1 MLKHPFFVIGI
12 LWMYGAAH
20 ATEHS
25 FYFKHY
31 QVEQGLSNNAVL
43 CSLLDTT
50 GFLWFGTKDGLNRF
64 DGYSFK
70 TYRQEPDNPE
80 SQSSNFVRVL
90 HEDGHGLFWI
100 GTDQGI
106 MLFDPK
112 TERFSQFHP
121 DIYKETI
128 AIESD
133 ASGNMWFITD
143 LNLYRY
149 ELASKKLTRF
159 PPADYFQA
167 TSLHLGKDNRLWIG
181 TSTGDLY
188 RYNLSGDPFTF
199 VQHLFSHSK
208 PVISHWIERIY
219 DTGTGTLLI
228 GTTKQGIKEFDLRTG
243 AYKDVVSADKNGN
256 ELFVRDIITRGP
268 REYWFATESGICIY
282 RDGVFSQLNKQ
293 YHLPWSLSDNA
304 VYTFCADR
312 EGGLWIGTYFGGI
325 NYYHPQNTFFERFIP
340 LPGFNSLSGNAVR
353 EITEDQYGNIWIGT
367 EDAGLNKL
375 ETKTNRFIHFKSGKK
390 GTDIATTNIHGLL
403 ASGDTLWVGTFEH
416 GLDLLNIKTGKII
429 RHYDAGNRDNAL
441 ANNFIF
447 KIYKTRA
454 GVILLATSR
463 GIYRYHAESDN
474 FSLFNKFPDYIFYTT
489 LFEDSQGVLWAG
501 TWRDGL
507 YFFRAKTGEQG
518 FYSRNHQD
526 KNSLSNNRI
535 TDIFEDSKRRI
546 WIATEGGLCLFLEQD
561 RRFKRYT
568 AQNGLP
574 GDLILRLLEDAN
586 GLLWISTSKGLAC
599 FHPEKELIRIFNKE
613 SGLPSDQFNYNSAY
627 HDRAG
632 NMYFGSVNGMIR
644 FNPSA
649 IPAPDHEPPVYIT
662 GFQVHNQDL
671 STHTP
676 GSSLSRSITFTD
688 TVWLRHNQS
697 TFSIDFAA
705 LSFTSPGM
713 MAYAY
718 KMEGLDK
725 NWTYIRTNRKAFF
738 TELPP
743 GNYIFR
749 VNVINSDGKPSG
761 KETSLHI
768 RISPPWWKSTFAY
781 ICYVL
786 AAGTIIF
793 FTARSYHIQVKE
805 RNRRRLEIVR
815 HRKEKELYHSKI
827 DFFTNVAH
835 EIRTPLTLIKAP
847 LEKVMKK
854 ADELPG
860 VKKHLLTMERNTER
874 LIELT
879 GQLLDFRKTE
889 AQGFS
894 LQIAKADVT
903 ALIRD
908 NHLRFKPVAEEKKIR
923 TKLTMPRE
931 HVRAWIDAEAFTKII
946 SNLLNNAVKYAKS
959 KVVIE
964 LENPRPETNTF
975 SVIVK
980 NDGFLIPED
989 MRDKIFET
997 FYRLKE
1003 TGKQS
1008 GTGLGLALARSLAE
1022 LHNGKLILSETEED
1036 MNVFILTM
1044 PVRTTA

>member
-1 MLKHPFFVIGI
+1 MLKHTCLVIGF
-12 LWMYGAAH
+12 LWVYSSAQ
-20 ATEHS
+20 ATRHS
-25 FYFKHY
+25 YYFKHY

-80 SQSSNFVRVL
+80 SQNSNFVRVL
-90 HEDGHGLFWI
+90 HEDDDGLFWI

-112 TERFSQFHP
+112 TERFSHFHP
-121 DIYKETI
+121 DIYQETI

-133 ASGNMWFITD
+133 TSGNIWFISN

-149 ELASKKLTRF
+149 NRAAKELTHFHPDEYFLAS
-159 PPADYFQA
+159 A
-167 TSLHLGKDNRLWIG
+167 LHRGKDNRLWIG
-181 TSTGDLY
+181 TTSGNLY
-188 RYNLSGDPFTF
+188 VHHPAGPLFTSVRNVFSQSSRAVSG
-199 VQHLFSHSK
+199 
-208 PVISHWIERIY
+208 WIERIY
-219 DTGTGTLLI
+219 DTGSGTLLI
-228 GTTKQGIKEFDLRTG
+228 GTTKQGVKELDIATGQYRDLIGTDHHG
-243 AYKDVVSADKNGN
+243 G
-256 ELFVRDIITRGP
+256 ELFVRDIIQRGP
-268 REYWFATESGICIY
+268 NEYWFATESGIYIY
-282 RDGVFSQLNKQ
+282 QNGLFSQLKKQ
-293 YHLPWSLSDNA
+293 YYLPWSLSDNA
-304 VYTFCADR
+304 VYTFCTDR

-325 NYYHPQNTFFERFIP
+325 NYYHPQNAFFERFIP
-340 LPGFNSLSGNAVR
+340 LPGFNAISGNAVR
-353 EITEDQYGNIWIGT
+353 EITEDQYGDIWIGT

-375 ETKTNRFIHFKSGKK
+375 ETQTNRFIHFQSGKK

-403 ASGDTLWVGTFEH
+403 ASGDTLWVGTFQR
-416 GLDLLNIKTGKII
+416 GLDLLHIKTGKII
-429 RHYDAGNRDNAL
+429 RHYDAGSGDNAL
-441 ANNFIF
+441 DNNFIF

-454 GVILLATSR
+454 GTILLATGR
-463 GIYRYHAESDN
+463 GIYRYHPGSGD
-474 FSLFNKFPDYIFYTT
+474 FSLFNQFPDYIFYTT
-489 LFEDSQGVLWAG
+489 LFEDSRDVLWAG

-507 YFFRAKTGEQG
+507 YFFNTKTGEQG

-526 KNSLSNNRI
+526 ESSLSNNRI

-546 WIATEGGLCLFLEQD
+546 WIATEGGLCLFQEQD
-561 RRFKRYT
+561 KQFKRYT

-574 GDLILRLLEDAN
+574 GDLILRLLEDAS

-613 SGLPSDQFNYNSAY
+613 SGLLTDQFNYNSAY
-627 HDRAG
+627 RDRAG

-649 IPAPDHEPPVYIT
+649 LPAPDHDPPVYIT
-662 GFQVHNQDL
+662 GFQVHNQEL

-688 TVWLRHNQS
+688 TVLLHHNQS

-743 GNYIFR
+743 GSYVFR
-749 VNVINSDGKPSG
+749 VTIINSEGKPSG

-768 RISPPWWKSTFAY
+768 RISPPWWKSAFAY
-781 ICYVL
+781 LCYVL
-786 AAGTIIF
+786 AAGTITF
-793 FTARSYHIQVKE
+793 FIIRSYHLRVKE
-805 RNRRRLEIVR
+805 RNRRRLEIIR
-815 HRKEKELYHSKI
+815 HRKEEELYHSKI

-889 AQGFS
+889 AKGFS
-894 LQIAKADVT
+894 LHIAQTDVT

-908 NHLRFKPVAEEKKIR
+908 NYLRFKSVAEEKKIR
-923 TKLTMPRE
+923 TRLAMPRG
-931 HVRAWIDAEAFTKII
+931 HVAAWVDAEAFTKII

-964 LENPRPETNTF
+964 LDYAQSDTF
-975 SVIVK
+975 SVIVR

-989 MRDKIFET
+989 MRNKIFET

-1022 LHNGKLILSETEED
+1022 LHNGKLVLAEAEND

-1044 PVRTTA
+1044 PVKTR